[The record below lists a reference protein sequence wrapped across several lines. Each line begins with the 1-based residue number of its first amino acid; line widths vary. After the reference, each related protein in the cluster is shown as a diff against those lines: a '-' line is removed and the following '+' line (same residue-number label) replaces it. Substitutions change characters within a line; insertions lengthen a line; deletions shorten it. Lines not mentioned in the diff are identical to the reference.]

1 MFFFPY
7 PLFFNTQQ
15 SHWGGILQK
24 SPIFEENKCGWT
36 TRVLIFLPKVTP
48 GGGLASPLQEPS
60 LGVGGNIFPCLF
72 PVFLSLREQHSTAPV
87 ALGMEIA
94 FIQSLECFS
103 TEEQIYRDDTCLCF
117 NTFKHLDSSNFKV
130 NKFQD
135 RLDYFFLKF
144 SFLINYFLYK

>member
-1 MFFFPY
+1 MRFIG
-7 PLFFNTQQ
+7 L
-15 SHWGGILQK
+15 WL
-24 SPIFEENKCGWT
+24 
-36 TRVLIFLPKVTP
+36 FLPFRTVWRVRFSIP
-48 GGGLASPLQEPS
+48 APASPPGCDGFPRPAPS
-60 LGVGGNIFPCLF
+60 ERHG
-72 PVFLSLREQHSTAPV
+72 TAPV
-87 ALGMEIA
+87 ALGMEVA
-94 FIQSLECFS
+94 FIESLECFS